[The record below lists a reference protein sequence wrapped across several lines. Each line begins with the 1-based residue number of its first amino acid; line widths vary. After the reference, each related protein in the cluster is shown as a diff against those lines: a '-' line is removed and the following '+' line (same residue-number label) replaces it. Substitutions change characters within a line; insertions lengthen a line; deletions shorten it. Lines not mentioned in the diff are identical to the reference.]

1 MVILLQWPKKYNDV
15 VAYLSIEGDIRMT
28 KMLILVGAGE
38 GLGNA
43 VAKEFSEH
51 DFRIA
56 LISRNRMHLD
66 KYEKE
71 FQAQG
76 IQTLTHTGDALH
88 PKTLKEAISD
98 IVKEWGTPDALVYNI
113 GITKPE
119 GNQKIDSEF
128 LVKHYQSDA
137 ASAWD
142 TANFVATDEF
152 ADKKGAIIFTGG
164 GFAKTFEPIMNL
176 KALCID
182 KAALNAMNIVLHE
195 ELKPRGIF
203 VGSVIVNG
211 AIKKG
216 DSKNDPS
223 LIAKEYWKMYRDR
236 TEYQLL
242 Y

>member
-1 MVILLQWPKKYNDV
+1 
-15 VAYLSIEGDIRMT
+15 MT
-28 KMLILVGAGE
+28 KTLILIGAGE
-38 GLGNA
+38 GLGNS
-43 VAKEFSEH
+43 VAKEFAQH

-56 LISRNRMHLD
+56 LISRSQKHLD
-66 KYEKE
+66 QYAQE
-71 FQAQG
+71 FQSQG
-76 IQTLTHTGDALH
+76 IETYTHTGDALY
-88 PKTLKEAISD
+88 PETLTEAIND
-98 IVKEWGTPDALVYNI
+98 VIKKWGTPDALVYNI
-113 GITKPE
+113 GITTPD
-119 GNQKIDSEF
+119 GDQKVDSEF
-128 LVKHYQSDA
+128 LMKRYQIDA
-137 ASAWD
+137 ASAWHAAQVVS
-142 TANFVATDEF
+142 TQEF

-211 AIKKG
+211 AIQKG

-236 TEYQLL
+236 NEYQLL